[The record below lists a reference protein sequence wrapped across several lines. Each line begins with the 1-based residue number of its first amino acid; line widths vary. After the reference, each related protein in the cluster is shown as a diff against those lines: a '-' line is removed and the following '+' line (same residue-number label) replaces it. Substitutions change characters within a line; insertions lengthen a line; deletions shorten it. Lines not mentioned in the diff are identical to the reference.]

1 MPAEWALILSGGLIF
16 VAVYLVIQKI
26 KNQPTG
32 ITFQPDH
39 STNTI
44 MLNTV
49 EALIVNSQDIQH
61 VQTPQ
66 DSDMPFGGG
75 GFSGGGSSG
84 SFQ

>member
-1 MPAEWALILSGGLIF
+1 MTAEWALILSGGLIF
-16 VAVYLVIQKI
+16 VAVYLIIQKI
-26 KNQPTG
+26 KHQPIG

-49 EALIVNSQDIQH
+49 EALIVNSQAMEH
-61 VQTPQ
+61 AQTPQ

-75 GFSGGGSSG
+75 GFSGGGASG